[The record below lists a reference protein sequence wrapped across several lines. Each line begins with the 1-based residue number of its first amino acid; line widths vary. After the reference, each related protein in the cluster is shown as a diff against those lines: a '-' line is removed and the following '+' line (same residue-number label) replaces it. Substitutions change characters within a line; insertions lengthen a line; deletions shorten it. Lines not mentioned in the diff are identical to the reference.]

1 MSSPQEQMIATYREE
16 ATELLA
22 ELETSLLELEENP
35 QDNDLINRVFRAMH
49 TIKGSG
55 AMFGFD
61 EIAHFTHE
69 VETVFDMVR
78 NGKIEVTRPLLDL
91 TLQARD
97 QISAMLDASAGGPPA
112 DEENGQQII
121 SGLQKLLPSAAP
133 QQVEIKQP
141 EPGTSTNQVQRTY
154 RIRFKPLPEIML
166 GGTNPL
172 NLLNELRDLGA
183 CEVVAHFDAIPLL
196 DQLTPEHCFL
206 YWDIILTTNC
216 GKEAISDVFIFVED
230 DCELQIDLIDDAET
244 GDDDTDYKKL
254 GDILVERGDLSPI
267 EMQKIL
273 SMQKRFGELLVAEGL
288 VPASKIQSALA
299 EQQLVKQVRKERTA
313 TPAAAGSGTG
323 AGAADTG
330 LSVRVPAERLDHLV
344 NLVGELVTVQAHLSQ
359 LAATR
364 NDNDVTTV
372 AEEVERLISELRDT
386 TLTMR
391 MLPIGS
397 TFSKFKRLVR
407 DLSAELGKEI
417 DLETSGADTELDK
430 TVIEKLNDPL
440 VHLIRNS
447 IDHGVEMPEIRKA
460 AGKPTKG
467 IVHLAAEH
475 SGDSVLV
482 TIRDDGAGLNQER
495 IREKAIERG
504 LITTSTELSDKEI
517 FNLIFAPG
525 FSTAQKVTS
534 VSGRGVGMDVVKKAI
549 EALRGTIDIDST
561 TGKGSVITLKI
572 PLTLAI
578 IETLL
583 VRIDQSFFVL
593 PLSMVEECVELT
605 RADVQASHGR
615 HLANVRGELTP
626 YINLRTEFEIPHN
639 QPDIEQIVILSVGGK
654 RVGFVVDDVVGEHQ
668 TVIKSLGKL
677 YRDVRGISG
686 ATILGDGT
694 VALIL
699 DPGLLVHSVEQIEQ
713 ELFG

>member
-1 MSSPQEQMIATYREE
+1 MSSPQEQHIATYREE
-16 ATELLA
+16 ASELLA
-22 ELETSLLELEENP
+22 ELETSLLELEDNP

-61 EIAHFTHE
+61 DIAGFTHE
-69 VETVFDMVR
+69 VETVFDQVR
-78 NGKIEVTRPLLDL
+78 NGKLAVTKPLLDL

-97 QISAMLDASAGGPPA
+97 QIVALLEASAGGPAA
-112 DEENGQQII
+112 DAENGQRII
-121 SGLQKLLPSAAP
+121 EGLQALLPPIEHPVQAETDSPKAVSKAP
-133 QQVEIKQP
+133 ET
-141 EPGTSTNQVQRTY
+141 ERTY
-154 RIRFKPLPEIML
+154 RIRFKPTPEIMMY
-166 GGTNPL
+166 GSNPMS
-172 NLLNELRDLGA
+172 LLNELRELGH
-183 CEVVAHFDAIPLL
+183 CEIVAHLDAIPPL
-196 DQLTPEHCFL
+196 DDLIAEHCFI
-206 YWDIILTTNC
+206 YWDIIITTTRDLDTI
-216 GKEAISDVFIFVED
+216 KDVFIFVED
-230 DCELQIDLIDDAET
+230 DCELNIDLVDDGGELDKD
-244 GDDDTDYKKL
+244 GGYKKL
-254 GDILVERGDLSPI
+254 GDILVERGDLSPV

-273 SMQKRFGELLVAEGL
+273 SLQKRFGELLVEQGI
-288 VPASKIQSALA
+288 VPASKVQSALA
-299 EQQLVKQVRKERTA
+299 EQQQVKQARQERA
-313 TPAAAGSGTG
+313 TQQ
-323 AGAADTG
+323 DTSA
-330 LSVRVPAERLDHLV
+330 LSIRVPAERLDHLV

-359 LAATR
+359 LADAKKDSDI
-364 NDNDVTTV
+364 NTV
-372 AEEVERLISELRDT
+372 AEEVERLIAELRDT
-386 TLTMR
+386 TLNMR

-407 DLSAELGKEI
+407 DLSTELGKEI

-447 IDHGVEMPEIRKA
+447 IDHGIEMPDARKT
-460 AGKPTKG
+460 AGKPAKG
-467 IVHLAAEH
+467 TVHLGAEH

-482 TIRDDGAGLNQER
+482 TIRDDGAGLDKER
-495 IREKAIERG
+495 IRAKAIERG
-504 LITTSTELSDKEI
+504 LISANAELSDKEI

-549 EALRGTIDIDST
+549 EALRGTIEIAST
-561 TGKGSVITLKI
+561 RGEGSVITLKI

-583 VRIDQSFFVL
+583 VRVDDNYFVL
-593 PLSMVEECVELT
+593 PLAMVEECVELT
-605 RADVQASHGR
+605 REDVAAAHGR
-615 HLANVRGELTP
+615 HLAKVRGTLVP
-626 YINLRTEFEIPHN
+626 YVALREQFEISEN
-639 QPDIEQIVILSVGGK
+639 QPDIEQIVIISVNGQ

-677 YRDVRGISG
+677 YRDVQGISG

-699 DPGLLVHSVEQIEQ
+699 DPALLVRNVEMDEQ
-713 ELFG
+713 HG

>member
-1 MSSPQEQMIATYREE
+1 MSSPQEQHIAAYREE
-16 ATELLA
+16 ATELLS

-61 EIAHFTHE
+61 DIARFTHE
-69 VETVFDMVR
+69 VETVFDLVR
-78 NGKIEVTRPLLDL
+78 NGKLPVTRGLLDL

-97 QISAMLDASAGGPPA
+97 QISSMLGASAGGPPA
-112 DEENGQQII
+112 DEAAGQSII
-121 SGLQKLLPSAAP
+121 AGLKDLLPAPAVPPTPAVAPTPTETTGDSVSA
-133 QQVEIKQP
+133 
-141 EPGTSTNQVQRTY
+141 TY

-166 GGTNPL
+166 GGTNPA
-172 NLLNELRDLGA
+172 NLINELRELGS
-183 CEVVAHFDAIPLL
+183 CEVVVHLDAVPLL
-196 DQLTPEHCFL
+196 DQLIPEHCYF
-206 YWDIILTTNC
+206 YWDIVLTTSA
-216 GKEAISDVFIFVED
+216 GLEAIKDVFIFVED
-230 DCELQIDLIDDAET
+230 DCDLKIDLVDDGSTVTA
-244 GDDDTDYKKL
+244 DPDYKKL
-254 GDILVERGDLSPI
+254 GDILVERGDLSPV

-273 SMQKRFGELLVAEGL
+273 SMQKRFGEILVEQGI
-288 VPASKIQSALA
+288 VPASKVQSALA
-299 EQQLVKQVRKERTA
+299 EQQQIKQVRQERVASSTA
-313 TPAAAGSGTG
+313 VETA
-323 AGAADTG
+323 
-330 LSVRVPAERLDHLV
+330 LSIRVPAERLDHLV

-359 LAATR
+359 IAGTR
-364 NDNDVTTV
+364 NDNDIIGI

-407 DLSAELGKEI
+407 DLSSDLGKEI

-447 IDHGVEMPEIRKA
+447 IDHGIEMPEVRKA
-460 AGKPTKG
+460 AGKPAKG
-467 IVHLAAEH
+467 IVQLGAEH

-482 TIRDDGAGLNQER
+482 TIKDDGAGLNKER
-495 IREKAIERG
+495 IRAKAIERG
-504 LITTSTELSDKEI
+504 LIAPNAELSDKET

-525 FSTAQKVTS
+525 FSTAQQVTS

-549 EALRGTIDIDST
+549 EALRGTIDIDSV
-561 TGKGSVITLKI
+561 TGRGSTITLKI

-605 RADVQASHGR
+605 RADIQAAHGR

-626 YINLRTEFEIPHN
+626 YINLREEFSITTN
-639 QPDIEQIVILSVGGK
+639 QPEIEQIVILSVAGQ

-699 DPGLLVHSVEQIEQ
+699 DPGLLVQSVARTELEQ
-713 ELFG
+713 FG

>member
-1 MSSPQEQMIATYREE
+1 MSSPQEQHIAAYREE
-16 ATELLA
+16 AAELLA
-22 ELETSLLELEENP
+22 ELETSLLELEASP

-61 EIAHFTHE
+61 DIARFTHE
-69 VETVFDMVR
+69 VETVFDLVR
-78 NGKIEVTRPLLDL
+78 NGKLHVTRCLLDL

-97 QISAMLDASAGGPPA
+97 QISNMLDASAGGPPA
-112 DEENGQQII
+112 DETVGQHII
-121 SGLQKLLPSAAP
+121 AGLKELLPAP
-133 QQVEIKQP
+133 AVPPAPVTAPTAPTEIT
-141 EPGTSTNQVQRTY
+141 GDSVTATY

-166 GGTNPL
+166 SGTNPV
-172 NLLNELRDLGA
+172 NLINELRELGA
-183 CEVVAHFDAIPLL
+183 CEVVSHLDAIPLL
-196 DQLTPEHCFL
+196 DQLVPEHCFF
-206 YWDIILTTNC
+206 YWDIVLTTSA
-216 GKEAISDVFIFVED
+216 GLEAIKDVFIFVED
-230 DCELQIDLIDDAET
+230 DCDLKIDLVDDGSTVTA
-244 GDDDTDYKKL
+244 DPDYKKL
-254 GDILVERGDLSPI
+254 GDILVERGDLSPV

-273 SMQKRFGELLVAEGL
+273 SMQKRFGEILVEQGI
-288 VPASKIQSALA
+288 VPASKVQSALA
-299 EQQLVKQVRKERTA
+299 EQQQIKQVRQERVASSSAAETA
-313 TPAAAGSGTG
+313 
-323 AGAADTG
+323 
-330 LSVRVPAERLDHLV
+330 LSIRVPAERLDHLV

-359 LAATR
+359 IAGTR
-364 NDNDVTTV
+364 NDNDIIGI

-407 DLSAELGKEI
+407 DLSSELGKEI

-447 IDHGVEMPEIRKA
+447 IDHGIEMPDVRKA

-467 IVHLAAEH
+467 IVHLGAEH

-482 TIRDDGAGLNQER
+482 TIKDNGAGLNKER
-495 IREKAIERG
+495 IRAKAVERG
-504 LITTSTELSDKEI
+504 LITPTAELSDKET

-525 FSTAQKVTS
+525 FSTAQQVTS

-549 EALRGTIDIDST
+549 EALRGTIDIDSV
-561 TGKGSVITLKI
+561 TGQGSTITLKI

-605 RADVQASHGR
+605 RADIQAAHGR
-615 HLANVRGELTP
+615 HLANVRGELTS
-626 YINLRTEFEIPHN
+626 YINLREEFAITTN
-639 QPDIEQIVILSVGGK
+639 QPEIEQIVILSVAGQ

-699 DPGLLVHSVEQIEQ
+699 DPGLLVQSVARAELEQ
-713 ELFG
+713 FG